1 VRYVRACI
9 VLCTL
14 HTWLNPLRLSLFVRL
29 AAGAGV
35 LSACIGFVTLQGWCV
50 HFCTCKSVGARTAA
64 EMLCL
69 SDGWGVVTWL
79 NVCGT
84 TNNSIMSC
92 VGHQILFHHHHQIT
106 KLSHSINAIGPAPH
120 RSGHQIL
127 FVTV

>member
-1 VRYVRACI
+1 MAEPTPAVPVCQVSCRGWCSIR
-9 VLCTL
+9 
-14 HTWLNPLRLSLFVRL
+14 LR
-29 AAGAGV
+29 
-35 LSACIGFVTLQGWCV
+35 IGFVTLQGWCV

-79 NVCGT
+79 HVCGT